1 MYNIIICDDDRE
13 FVDYVKGVIVKSG
26 IDKGEIQFSEYYSG
40 EELVQGIRNKKR
52 CDLLI
57 LDMQMENLED
67 RKSVV

>member
-52 CDLLI
+52 
-57 LDMQMENLED
+57 
-67 RKSVV
+67 